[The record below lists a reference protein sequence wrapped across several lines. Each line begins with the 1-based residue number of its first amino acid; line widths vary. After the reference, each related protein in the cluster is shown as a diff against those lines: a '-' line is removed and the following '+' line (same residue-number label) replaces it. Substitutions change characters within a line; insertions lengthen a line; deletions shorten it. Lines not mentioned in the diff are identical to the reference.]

1 MCPLSRVERVNT
13 LERATLTLYY
23 AALYS
28 HVAVLLT
35 FFPLWMR
42 GVGLSEAQI
51 GVIIAAATL
60 VRGGANLVI
69 GHFAD
74 VSGKRKMLL
83 QGCTLAALACCG
95 IFEITRSYSG
105 VFAGYVL
112 MSATVASLIPLS
124 ESIILPRLKELRF
137 EFGVLRSFGSAS
149 VVAIALLLG
158 WAVDRQGIGIVL
170 TALAV
175 SFIAQSVVGLGLPG
189 RSMHLH
195 TEKKAPLLA
204 VLRLPGYLWFLVA
217 ASFSHAAHGFF
228 YSFSTFYWIDA
239 GVSASTVGQ
248 LWAIGVISEIVVFS
262 LSHRMLPQMRA
273 QMLILLACCCG
284 IVRWGLLAVSN
295 DAFTAVAVQAMQGL
309 TLGLTQVGVA
319 KFIQDH
325 VPTSVLSTGTGLFA
339 ACSNGFIRAPFILV
353 GGLIYASHPG
363 GVFALAAAICSL
375 AAIAALKLR
384 LALCNHGET
393 SADLTRRR

>member
-1 MCPLSRVERVNT
+1 MRYP
-13 LERATLTLYY
+13 RASLTLYY

-51 GVIIAAATL
+51 GFIIATATL

-69 GHFAD
+69 GHYAD

-95 IFEITRSYSG
+95 IFAITHSYSG

-112 MSATVASLIPLS
+112 MSAAAAALIPLS

-137 EFGVLRSFGSAS
+137 DFGVLRSFGSTS
-149 VVAIALLLG
+149 VVVIALLLG
-158 WAVDRQGIGIVL
+158 WVVDQHGVGVVL
-170 TALAV
+170 AALAV
-175 SFIAQSVVGLGLPG
+175 SFAAQSIVGVGLPG
-189 RSMHLH
+189 RSMQLH
-195 TEKKAPLLA
+195 TKMKVPLSA
-204 VLRLPGYLWFLVA
+204 VLQVPGFLWFLVS

-228 YSFSTFYWIDA
+228 YTFSTFYWIDA
-239 GVSASTVGQ
+239 GLSASAIGQ
-248 LWAIGVISEIVVFS
+248 LWAIGVISEIAVFA
-262 LSHRMLPQMRA
+262 LSHRILPRMRA
-273 QMLILLACCCG
+273 PMLIVLACCAG
-284 IVRWGLLAVSN
+284 MARWGLLAASN
-295 DAFTAVAVQAMQGL
+295 DAFTAVVVQVMQGL

-319 KFIQDH
+319 KFMQDH
-325 VPTSVLSTGTGLFA
+325 VPSSVLSTGTGLFA
-339 ACSNGFIRAPFILV
+339 ACSNGFVRAPFILA

-363 GVFALAAAICSL
+363 GVFALAAAICGL
-375 AAIAALKLR
+375 AAVVALKLR
-384 LALCNHGET
+384 LALHKHGET
-393 SADLTRRR
+393 GANLA